1 MRTTLRTFVLAAVM
15 AAGLAGPVSAARLT
29 VAQGFDPQSLWPN
42 ATTNAETYNVGTPV
56 VESLFWLDASDNKIK
71 PLLALSYV
79 QETPTAIVVKLR
91 PDVKFTNGEPMNADA
106 VIFSF
111 NILIDPKQTPA
122 YTRYFEGF
130 SKATKVDDLTVR
142 METKYPIPP
151 MELTLSL
158 FFVVPPK
165 YWTEVGLEAYGRKPI
180 GTGPFVF
187 ESWTRDAQV
196 VLKKNASYW
205 GTPPAGVD
213 ELVFKPVPDDNA
225 RVAGLMAG
233 EYDVIN
239 NIPVSDVADLRNR
252 QDLTVIPVNSFSIV
266 SLILSMLD
274 EHRVRFTTSA
284 CVTRST
290 MPSTRRRSSTTCSSA
305 APSVSTGSSCARRSS
320 ATTRT

>member
-1 MRTTLRTFVLAAVM
+1 MSGRPIVK
-15 AAGLAGPVSAARLT
+15 
-29 VAQGFDPQSLWPN
+29 
-42 ATTNAETYNVGTPV
+42 
-56 VESLFWLDASDNKIK
+56 SLFWLDASDNKIK

-130 SKATKVDDLTVR
+130 SKATKIDDLTVR

-187 ESWTRDAQV
+187 ESWTRDAAGRFEEERE
-196 VLKKNASYW
+196 LLGNA
-205 GTPPAGVD
+205 AGGHRRTGVQARAGRQR
-213 ELVFKPVPDDNA
+213 PRRRPDGR
-225 RVAGLMAG
+225 RVRRHQQHAGFAMS
-233 EYDVIN
+233 
-239 NIPVSDVADLRNR
+239 PTCSNR
-252 QDLTVIPVNSFSIV
+252 QDRQRHPG
-266 SLILSMLD
+266 
-274 EHRVRFTTSA
+274 R
-284 CVTRST
+284 
-290 MPSTRRRSSTTCSSA
+290 MPSRSS
-305 APSVSTGSSCARRSS
+305 R
-320 ATTRT
+320 